1 MAIQIGRA
9 SYSISVGM
17 VMTSHAHV
25 VSVRHLRDASV
36 LIRLATWCHQNLE
49 FNTWTWGG
57 GEFRFQKHDDAVQ
70 FALLL
75 D

>member
-1 MAIQIGRA
+1 
-9 SYSISVGM
+9 
-17 VMTSHAHV
+17 MTKLAHV
-25 VSVRHLRDASV
+25 VSVRHLRDAGV
-36 LIRLATWCHQNLE
+36 LIGLATWCRHNLE

-57 GEFRFQKHDDAVQ
+57 GEFRFQKQDDAVQ